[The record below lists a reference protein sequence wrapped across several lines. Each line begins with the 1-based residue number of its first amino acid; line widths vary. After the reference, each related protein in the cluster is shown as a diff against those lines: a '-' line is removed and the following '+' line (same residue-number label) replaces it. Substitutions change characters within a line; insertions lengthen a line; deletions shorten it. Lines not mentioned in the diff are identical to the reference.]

1 MKSKKPYRSKMRILV
16 DMMRTI
22 LEEGENGAGPTKI
35 LYAANLSH
43 DRLTQYIQELLE
55 KQMIAETQLE
65 DNNRAYRLT
74 EKGKE
79 FLKEFARVERFSEA
93 FGIEI

>member
-35 LYAANLSH
+35 LYTANLSH
-43 DRLTQYIQELLE
+43 DRLTQYIQELVE
-55 KQMIAETQLE
+55 KQMITETQLE

>member
-1 MKSKKPYRSKMRILV
+1 
-16 DMMRTI
+16 MRTI

-65 DNNRAYRLT
+65 DSSRAYRLT
-74 EKGKE
+74 EKGEE